1 MITKRIIPCLDIRGG
16 RIVKGV
22 QFGNIKDAGNPAERA
37 KLYEDQGA
45 DEIVILDISATDEE
59 RRACFSTISAVR
71 AVLSIP
77 LTVGGGVRTVDDAR
91 ALLQEGADKV
101 AVNTAAVRNP
111 ELISLLAE
119 QFGSQ
124 CAILALDARS
134 SGLMP
139 SGYEVVVS
147 SGKEPTGI
155 DATTWARRAG
165 ELGIGEIVLTSFD
178 RDGTGAGYDIPLL
191 QAISTSVSV
200 PVIASGGAGNVDD
213 MVQAF
218 EAGADAVLAA
228 SIFHYN
234 RSTVTEVKA
243 ALAAHGLLMR
253 P

>member
-1 MITKRIIPCLDIRGG
+1 MITKRIIPCLDVRGG
-16 RIVKGV
+16 RIVKGI
-22 QFGNIKDAGNPAERA
+22 QFGNIKDAGDPAERA
-37 KLYEDQGA
+37 QLYEEQGA

-59 RRACFSTISAVR
+59 RRACFSTVSAVR

-111 ELISLLAE
+111 ELLSLLAE

-124 CAILALDARS
+124 CAILALDARGS
-134 SGLMP
+134 AAMP

-147 SGKEPTGI
+147 SGKELTSL
-155 DATTWARRAG
+155 DAVAWARRAG
-165 ELGIGEIVLTSFD
+165 ALGIGEIVLTSFD
-178 RDGTGAGYDIPLL
+178 RDGTGAGYDIPLI
-191 QAISTSVSV
+191 QAISASVSV
-200 PVIASGGAGNVDD
+200 PVIASGGAGSIDD

-218 EAGADAVLAA
+218 QGGADAVLAA

-234 RSTVTEVKA
+234 RSTVTEVKG
-243 ALAAHGLLMR
+243 ALAAAGILMR
-253 P
+253 R